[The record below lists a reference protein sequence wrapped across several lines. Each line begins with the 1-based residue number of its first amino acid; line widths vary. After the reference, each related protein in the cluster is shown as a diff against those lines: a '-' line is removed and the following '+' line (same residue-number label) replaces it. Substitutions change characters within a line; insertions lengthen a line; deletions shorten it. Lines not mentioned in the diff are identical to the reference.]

1 MLRIGLFSEDRALQ
15 PLLSSALGKEYQVVL
30 ALDEAAVDRLVETS
44 SIDILL
50 LDLDQSHKSATHKI
64 ERCTQMLAASNPPL
78 MVIMAED
85 SLRSTAAD
93 LVRAGAFGYLRRP
106 PSIRDLKSMLA
117 RAQETNSLKR
127 ELRSV
132 HQRPEV
138 SGCCDRLIGSS

>member
-93 LVRAGAFGYLRRP
+93 LVRAGAFGVP
-106 PSIRDLKSMLA
+106 PPA
-117 RAQETNSLKR
+117 AFHT
-127 ELRSV
+127 
-132 HQRPEV
+132 
-138 SGCCDRLIGSS
+138 